1 MMLPERTGSM
11 EYRQL
16 GRAGVR
22 VSVLGLGTNRFGSD
36 RLPLAEVSK
45 MLDAALDIGIN
56 FIDASDTYTRGRCE
70 EILGQALK
78 GRWHRFVVATKGGL
92 PMGEAPN
99 NRGASRYHIVQAL
112 EASLRRLQS
121 DHVDVYYMHRWD
133 SMTPIEETL
142 RAVDDL
148 VRMGKVLYLGASE
161 YASWQLAHANL
172 LAELRGWT
180 PFVVLQSEYHMLA
193 RQVEREVLPYCR
205 AHGVS
210 FVPSYPLA
218 GGFLNG
224 KYPRGEPPP
233 AGSRGEISPRV
244 QRYMTAPHYDMLD
257 ALTARATARDRG
269 MNELAQAWLMA
280 QPEICSV
287 ITGATSL
294 EQMLQNVTA
303 ASWTLTQAELDE
315 VNTILAQAGTGTK
328 T

>member
-1 MMLPERTGSM
+1 M

-22 VSVLGLGTNRFGSD
+22 VSVLGLGTNRYGSD
-36 RLPLAEVSK
+36 RLPQAEVNK
-45 MLDAALDIGIN
+45 LIDAALDIGIN
-56 FIDASDTYTRGRCE
+56 FIDASDTYVRGRCE
-70 EILGQALK
+70 EMLGQALK
-78 GRWHRFVVATKGGL
+78 GRWDRFVVATKGGL
-92 PMGEAPN
+92 PMGAGTN
-99 NRGASRYHIVQAL
+99 DRGASRYHIVHAL
-112 EASLRRLQS
+112 EASLRRLQH

-133 SMTPIEETL
+133 NTTPIEETL

-148 VRMGKVLYLGASE
+148 VRMGKILYLGASE

-180 PFVVLQSEYHMLA
+180 TFVVLQSEYHMLA
-193 RQVEREVLPYCR
+193 RQVEHEVLPYCR
-205 AHGVS
+205 AHGVG
-210 FVPSYPLA
+210 FVPCYPLA
-218 GGFLNG
+218 GGFLTG
-224 KYPRGEPPP
+224 KYRLGEPPP
-233 AGSRGEISPRV
+233 AGSRGESSPRV
-244 QRYMTAPHYDMLD
+244 QRFMRAPYYDTLE
-257 ALTARATARDRG
+257 ALTAWAAAHDRG

-280 QPEICSV
+280 QPQVCSV

-315 VNTILAQAGTGTK
+315 VNTILAQAGTGTE